1 MNKLT
6 HHTTGI
12 VGPQVQ
18 FLPERLKLHFSQLLP
33 KISTFLGLKFVVFR
47 YRRDIKNVVLD
58 TKL

>member
-18 FLPERLKLHFSQLLP
+18 FQPGSLKLRFSQLLP
-33 KISTFLGLKFVVFR
+33 KISIFQGLNFR
-47 YRRDIKNVVLD
+47 
-58 TKL
+58 